1 MARALESVEGV
12 KSVNVNYPEKKAV
25 VLVENNVAMSE
36 LCQAL
41 MKGGFVGRPC

>member
-12 KSVNVNYPEKKAV
+12 KSAKVSHPEKKAV
-25 VLVENNVAMSE
+25 VLVDNNVTASE

-41 MKGGFVGRPC
+41 MKGGFVGSPC